1 MGWDVAIYGTVAAK
15 AQELA
20 AWMKSKPEYPKK
32 MPADYPYTRMDL
44 KTVDAVMNKL
54 KSQATLFD
62 MAAEKTGWSVRAV
75 LDGGYHVQIGLDLAA
90 AFNAA
95 QALGLKAELV
105 TYGWIT
111 AGPGMAYRFASGK
124 TFSAK
129 KLTDAEEKKL
139 KATKQVRELEQWIE
153 DELAAQE
160 KSRRPKTN
168 GNEAG

>member
-1 MGWDVAIYGTVAAK
+1 MGWDVAIYGTLAAN

-32 MPADYPYTRMDL
+32 IPADYPYTRMNL
-44 KTVDAVMNKL
+44 KTVDAVFKRI
-54 KSQATLFD
+54 KSEATVFET
-62 MAAEKTGWSVRAV
+62 AAEKTGWSVRAV

-90 AFNAA
+90 AFGAA

-111 AGPGMAYRFASGK
+111 AGPGMAHRFAAGK
-124 TFSAK
+124 TFVAK
-129 KLTDAEEKKL
+129 KLNVAGEKKL
-139 KATKQVRELEQWIE
+139 KASKPILELEQWIE

-160 KSRRPKTN
+160 KSSRPKTN
-168 GNEAG
+168 GNDAG